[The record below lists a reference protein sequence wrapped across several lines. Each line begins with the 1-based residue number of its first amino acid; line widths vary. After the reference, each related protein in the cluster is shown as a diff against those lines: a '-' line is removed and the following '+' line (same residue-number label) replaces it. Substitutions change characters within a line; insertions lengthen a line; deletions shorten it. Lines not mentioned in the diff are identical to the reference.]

1 MEHDVN
7 IPTTESSENL
17 CGVTSKVCTIADCAR
32 KSGGDMLKCDS
43 CKGLMHFEY
52 TKLPLYF
59 LSANGLGVRIV
70 GDVPT
75 EFKIFANGDLDC
87 KEKIIGNMKL
97 AYNTLR
103 DLADD
108 KDELIKNQKSIID
121 SMTNNA
127 GCQRQLRR

>member
-7 IPTTESSENL
+7 IPTIESSENL
-17 CGVTSKVCTIADCAR
+17 CSVTPKVCTIADCAR

-70 GDVPT
+70 W
-75 EFKIFANGDLDC
+75 EMHQLNS
-87 KEKIIGNMKL
+87 
-97 AYNTLR
+97 
-103 DLADD
+103 
-108 KDELIKNQKSIID
+108 KSLLMETWI
-121 SMTNNA
+121 A
-127 GCQRQLRR
+127 RRKSLGI